1 MLHAIAQYQQ
11 LVADRQHGG
20 AMRNQDDDRAAL
32 LGATNCPEQCCFP
45 IAVKIGVGFIEHDQK
60 RLAV

>member
-1 MLHAIAQYQQ
+1 MLRAVAQYQQ

-20 AMRNQDDDRAAL
+20 SMRDHDDNRSAR
-32 LGATNCPEQCCFP
+32 LGITNRLEQRGFP